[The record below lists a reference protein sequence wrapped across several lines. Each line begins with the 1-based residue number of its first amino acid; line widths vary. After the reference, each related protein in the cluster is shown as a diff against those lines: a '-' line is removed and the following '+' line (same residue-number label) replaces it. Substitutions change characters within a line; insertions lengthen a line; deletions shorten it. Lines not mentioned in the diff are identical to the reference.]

1 MTCLWCHNSLTPRSS
16 LNWKRNHLAPLTLV
30 TTSLTHTEVSKI
42 QTHSWC
48 VICFKDF
55 VLERRVRGAVPVLR
69 SGLLL
74 ALSNPHLSSKAAK
87 SRASRMFSSGS
98 QVLYLHHNGEGKRC
112 ALPHGDLITCQ
123 SAHTRRFNTFIRAIS
138 VLALR

>member
-1 MTCLWCHNSLTPRSS
+1 M
-16 LNWKRNHLAPLTLV
+16 
-30 TTSLTHTEVSKI
+30 
-42 QTHSWC
+42 
-48 VICFKDF
+48 
-55 VLERRVRGAVPVLR
+55 RGAVPVLR

-98 QVLYLHHNGEGKRC
+98 QVLYLHHNGEGERC

-123 SAHTRRFNTFIRAIS
+123 SAHTNRFYHFYQGDLCACAAIITDYVADS
-138 VLALR
+138 DAW